1 MLEVQKYLKEKT
13 LEDLKSELGIKV
25 TEHDSLPLIILN
37 YDQIES
43 PKTHKIVR
51 ECRALVLHKETFEV
65 VARSFPRFFNW
76 GEVQEEMKLFDFSS
90 VSIQS
95 KEDGSLALL
104 YYFDG
109 HWRVN
114 TRGSF
119 AQDVMQNQN
128 HTWEAA
134 ICKALKNDNL
144 DTACQNLDTNV
155 TYVCEFCSPWNKIVR
170 RYEQPCLYLLS
181 AFVTKTGK
189 ELSKQE
195 CNLTA
200 FASNMLRPEV
210 YNFCTIEDIQLYLQE
225 KAEKDPTYEGVVIR
239 DANGLRYKIKSATYL
254 GLHKLRG
261 EGDNIF
267 NPKYLLPFVLSG
279 EEDELLTYFPEVK
292 EQFYVLKAF
301 VWQAYAKL
309 LEVWAENKDIEE
321 QKEFAL
327 KVKDTPFSGILF
339 NVRKKYGKNQTVQD
353 IKKEWRESS
362 DSILKKL
369 N

>member
-13 LEDLKSELGIKV
+13 LEDLKAELAIKV
-25 TEHDSLPLIILN
+25 TQHDTLPLIILN

-51 ECRALVLHKETFEV
+51 ECRALVLRFDTFEV

-76 GEVQEEMKLFDFSS
+76 GELQDEMKLFDFSS

-119 AQDVMQNQN
+119 AQDAMQNQN

-134 ICKALKNDNL
+134 ICKALNANTLDSVGRNL
-144 DTACQNLDTNV
+144 DVNN

-181 AFVTKTGK
+181 AFVTQTGV
-189 ELSKQE
+189 ELSKDE
-195 CNLTA
+195 CNQ
-200 FASNMLRPEV
+200 FAQSANMLRPEV
-210 YNFCTIEDIQLYLQE
+210 YNFCTIEDIQSFLQGQ
-225 KAEKDPTYEGVVIR
+225 AEKDPTYEGVVIR
-239 DANGLRYKIKSATYL
+239 DGNGLRYKIKSATYL

-267 NPKYLLPFVLSG
+267 NPKHLLPFVLSG
-279 EEDELLTYFPEVK
+279 EDDELLTYFPEVK
-292 EQFYVLKAF
+292 EQFYALKAY

-309 LEVWAENKDIEE
+309 LEVWADNKDIED

-339 NVRKKYGKNQTVQD
+339 TVKKKFGKNQTAKDVRQ
-353 IKKEWRESS
+353 EWRESTNV
-362 DSILKKL
+362 ILKKL
-369 N
+369 A